1 MDEINLQDE
10 WGNKNTMVTVL
21 NRKTIGII
29 MAITL
34 LFVFVQQYNNMKDE
48 DKINLG
54 VEWSIEISRIT
65 NIINCSVCAISN

>member
-29 MAITL
+29 RAITL

-54 VEWSIEISRIT
+54 VEWSIEIS
-65 NIINCSVCAISN
+65 NKNNKHH

>member
-1 MDEINLQDE
+1 
-10 WGNKNTMVTVL
+10 MVTVL

-29 MAITL
+29 RAITL

-54 VEWSIEISRIT
+54 VE
-65 NIINCSVCAISN
+65 